1 MKRHSLRLAEILILL
16 GFFHTV
22 IGQPIKFETLQY
34 DNIFEY
40 SPVVTINQDL
50 QGRLWFGADKNL
62 FIYDSHKIVNLFDKD
77 SLVRK
82 EINYVAQLTINN
94 LNHLFIA
101 SSNGVFIYDITRK
114 QLKSDRGKV
123 FKIDISPNKILSFGN
138 SVFICSDKGL
148 FRVVPS
154 NGCYILEKILERPNI
169 YEVIHLEKEN
179 FVLASENGIEI
190 LSLDEKHRVKLT
202 DLNIPMAVK
211 GRDIIKS
218 ICAAGNE
225 IWIGTKKNGV
235 FRYNFTD
242 KSWKNYNTSNSNLLY
257 NEIWKII
264 KAKDGI
270 IWIGTANG
278 LSIYKNGNFFE
289 NYQNNT
295 FKNANINANTICELY
310 QDKQNIIWIGTYHG
324 GLNYIIPE
332 QFEPKIYSTS
342 SPLNKRLNSNL
353 LSTIQ
358 EINNDLWIA
367 TESNGI
373 NVLDVK
379 SGNIRTDKTL
389 SSILHLNSLFH
400 HKDKV
405 YIGKEDLGY
414 SIYDLKNKTVQNY
427 SLHNSPLSYMNI
439 VHDIMVSTN
448 GTIYLGTK
456 AGPYQINSNKSPSRI
471 AEIKNSPWVDFEQDS
486 EGKIYAKRLKGNLYI
501 KKSDKKPFEPLYG
514 SRELPIVDY
523 YIDKKNNVWLTTEK
537 TIVKIASDGSKT
549 IIVEFE
555 DIKLGHIALLEN
567 RLWITCNKGILVYD
581 LLTKQTNILNE
592 QDGLPVNN
600 LSASLIKVID
610 KNIFVT
616 SPLGLIQ
623 IDPTR
628 ICINSAPS
636 PYIQDIIVNE
646 SKSVFAGLTKHN
658 GAQKYSIKLK
668 YNENSVTFS
677 FGSNNLI
684 KPAKNKYRYILK
696 GIDQKWKEDD
706 RPDFRYLNISPG
718 DYEFEI
724 YTCNNSGLWSTAP
737 LIILIEITPPLWQ
750 TWWAY
755 LTYFF
760 ILLFIFHQIYN
771 YNLKRKLA
779 INQDRVQKNKIKFFT
794 HISHEIRTPLT
805 LINAPLDDIIE
816 DSVNDEIL
824 HRKLKRIKKN
834 SNKLLNII
842 NELLDLK
849 KFEENKYPLKK
860 SHVYFK
866 EFLEDSFYLFSDLA
880 KLKNINYFIRRL
892 DDVGKI
898 AIDINQFE
906 KVLFNLLSNA
916 IKYTPENGTIYLEL
930 LNDNEDIHIRI
941 VDNGIGIKPEY
952 ESLIFEEY
960 FQINPGG
967 DELGTG
973 IGLTL
978 SNEIVKKHDGEIIH
992 KSIVEDEEA
1001 KTLFAIKIKK
1011 DLNETEFN
1019 PSDPLPTYER
1029 AKFTKKTIPLSNS
1042 KYRILIVEDNKEI
1055 QGILMEFFEEEYFV
1069 LTADDGEDGYSLATQ
1084 HLPDLIVSDIMM
1096 PKMNG
1101 VEFCERLKSE
1111 QATSHIPIILL
1122 TAVMDSQQLLEGM
1135 MYGANVY
1142 LIKPIDKL
1150 LLKLTVNNLLQISD
1164 RRRKEFDIE
1173 VGQIDNEIDKKFFET
1188 LNSLIEKNI
1197 LKEEFDVNDIS
1208 MEMGMSLSTLYRKL
1222 KAVTD
1227 LTVNNYVKIYRLKK
1241 AKKLL
1246 ESKLNISEVA
1256 YMVGFTDRKYFSKE
1270 FKKHFGYNPSDVK
1283 VKS

>member
-1 MKRHSLRLAEILILL
+1 MKRKSLKLIKTLILL
-16 GFFHTV
+16 GFFQIV
-22 IGQPIKFETLQY
+22 FGQTMKFETLQY
-34 DNIFEY
+34 KSIFEY
-40 SPVVTINQDL
+40 SPVLTISQDL

-77 SLVRK
+77 SLLRK
-82 EINYVAQLTINN
+82 EVDYVAQLTINS

-101 SSNGVFIYDITRK
+101 STNGVFIYDITRK
-114 QLKSDRGKV
+114 QLKSDRDKV

-148 FRVVPS
+148 FRAVPS
-154 NGCYILEKILERPNI
+154 GESYILEKILERPNI
-169 YEVIHLEKEN
+169 YDVIHLEKEK

-190 LSLDEKHRVKLT
+190 MSLDEKQRVKLT
-202 DLNIPMAVK
+202 DLNMPMAIK

-218 ICAAGNE
+218 ICVAGNE

-235 FRYNFTD
+235 FRYNFTY
-242 KSWKNYNTSNSNLLY
+242 KSWKNYNSSNSNLLH

-264 KAKDGI
+264 KNKDGK
-270 IWIGTANG
+270 IWIGTVNG
-278 LSIYKNGNFFE
+278 LSIYKNANFFE
-289 NYQNNT
+289 NYQSNT
-295 FKNANINANTICELY
+295 FQNDNINANTICELY
-310 QDKQNIIWIGTYHG
+310 QDKQNIIWIGTFHG
-324 GLNYIIPE
+324 GLNYVIPE
-332 QFEPKIYSTS
+332 QFEPNVYSTS
-342 SPLNKRLNSNL
+342 SPLNKRLNSNIL
-353 LSTIQ
+353 GSIQ
-358 EINNDLWIA
+358 KINNDLWIA
-367 TESNGI
+367 TESRGI
-373 NVLDVK
+373 NILDVN

-405 YIGKEDLGY
+405 YIGKEDYGY
-414 SIYDLKNKTVQNY
+414 SIYDLKTKTVQNY
-427 SLHNSPLSYMNI
+427 SLHKNLLSYMNI

-456 AGPYQINSNKSPSRI
+456 AGPYQINNGKSPSRI
-471 AEIKNSPWVDFEQDS
+471 AEVENSPWVDFEQDS
-486 EGKIYAKRLKGNLYI
+486 EGKIYAKRLYGHLYI

-514 SRELPIVDY
+514 SRELPIMDY
-523 YIDKKNNVWLTTEK
+523 HIDKKNNVWLTTEK

-555 DIKLGHIALLEN
+555 DIKLWNIALLEN
-567 RLWITCNKGILVYD
+567 SLYITCNKGLMIYN
-581 LLTKQTNILNE
+581 LLTKQTNILNK

-623 IDPTR
+623 IDPAR
-628 ICINSAPS
+628 ISINSAPS

-646 SKSVFAGLTKHN
+646 SKSVLAGLTKYN
-658 GAQKYSIKLK
+658 DSQKYSIKLK

-677 FGSNNLI
+677 VGSTNLI

-696 GIDQKWKEDD
+696 GIDKKWKEDD
-706 RPDFRYLNISPG
+706 RPDFSYLNISPG
-718 DYEFEI
+718 DYEFVI
-724 YTCNNSGLWSTAP
+724 YTCNNSGLWSTTP
-737 LIILIEITPPLWQ
+737 LTITVKVTPPLWL

-755 LTYFF
+755 LVYFF
-760 ILLFIFHQIYN
+760 ILVFIFYQIYN

-860 SHVYFK
+860 SNVYFK
-866 EFLEDSFYLFSDLA
+866 EFLEDNFYIFSDLA

-898 AIDINQFE
+898 AIDVNQFE

-916 IKYTPENGTIYLEL
+916 IKYTPENGTIYMEL
-930 LNDNEDIHIRI
+930 LDENDTIQIRI

-952 ESLIFEEY
+952 ESRIFEEY
-960 FQINPGG
+960 FQINPRG

-973 IGLTL
+973 IGLAL
-978 SNEIVKKHDGEIIH
+978 SKEIVKKHEGEINC
-992 KSIVEDEEA
+992 KSIVEDGEP
-1001 KTLFAIKIKK
+1001 KTLFVITIKK
-1011 DLNETEFN
+1011 DLNEFEFYPTAPLQTYKREESTKN
-1019 PSDPLPTYER
+1019 TTPLSDP
-1029 AKFTKKTIPLSNS
+1029 N
-1042 KYRILIVEDNKEI
+1042 YRILIVEDNKEI
-1055 QGILMEFFEEEYFV
+1055 QEILIELFKDECFL
-1069 LTADDGEDGYSLATQ
+1069 LTANDGEEGYSLASKY
-1084 HLPDLIVSDIMM
+1084 LPDLIISDIMM

-1101 VEFCERLKSE
+1101 VQLCEKLKSG

-1150 LLKLTVNNLLQISD
+1150 LLKLTVNNLLQVSD
-1164 RRRKEFDIE
+1164 KNRKEFDIE
-1173 VGQIDNEIDKKFFET
+1173 ANQVDNEIDKKFFET

-1197 LKEEFDVNDIS
+1197 LKEKFDVNDIS
-1208 MEMGMSLSTLYRKL
+1208 LEMGMSLSTLYRKL

-1270 FKKHFGYNPSDVK
+1270 FKKHFGYNPSDY
-1283 VKS
+1283 KS